1 MIRFLKNQPTLSLSL
16 QSLSTLC
23 LFTYRAIWFCV
34 HKQLHYC
41 LSLISSSSS
50 FRTHFLF
57 CLGLCCKK
65 KSFYWFIGFNLFL
78 ICFVWMWVYAKFD
91 ILLSSLISLNEEDND
106 WRRQNCFVSIVHLFT
121 SSNAPIFTPPV
132 LISLHTTWVKENL
145 YFIHLLLLSLP
156 SQYYVGVF
164 SHWIKKKTHIKTLK
178 NSTHEP
184 MTDIDCRLFIW

>member
-65 KSFYWFIGFNLFL
+65 NLSIDLLDL
-78 ICFVWMWVYAKFD
+78 ICFWSVLCECEYMQSSTF
-91 ILLSSLISLNEEDND
+91 SSLPLFPLTKKIMIGDD
-106 WRRQNCFVSIVHLFT
+106 RIVLYQ
-121 SSNAPIFTPPV
+121 
-132 LISLHTTWVKENL
+132 LCISLHPQMRP
-145 YFIHLLLLSLP
+145 SLP
-156 SQYYVGVF
+156 PLSWY
-164 SHWIKKKTHIKTLK
+164 
-178 NSTHEP
+178 
-184 MTDIDCRLFIW
+184 LFIQLE